1 MAKTKRNK
9 TKQTHN
15 NITKDRQK
23 LLDCKIISRLI
34 FIIVKTTEKSQLLMS
49 VQGPQ
54 PTLRW
59 ISSVCYLCPEM
70 FASSPLACVHVQPTV
85 TFHSQISSQTGY
97 KSIYMNK
104 MLLCLYPDAQKWYL
118 IPTPHNNP
126 DILWLLDFI
135 YIAPNW
141 WMSLIL
147 SYDYP

>member
-1 MAKTKRNK
+1 
-9 TKQTHN
+9 
-15 NITKDRQK
+15 
-23 LLDCKIISRLI
+23 
-34 FIIVKTTEKSQLLMS
+34 MS
-49 VQGPQ
+49 MQELQ

-59 ISSVCYLCPEM
+59 ISSVCYLCPGM
-70 FASSPLACVHVQPTV
+70 FASSPLACVRVQLTV
-85 TFHSQISSQTGY
+85 TFHSQISFQTGY

-126 DILWLLDFI
+126 DVLWLLHII

-147 SYDYP
+147 AYDCPYVIWERIAQYWCFHALRVMTAHDLHAAIWFWEISKLVKIKV